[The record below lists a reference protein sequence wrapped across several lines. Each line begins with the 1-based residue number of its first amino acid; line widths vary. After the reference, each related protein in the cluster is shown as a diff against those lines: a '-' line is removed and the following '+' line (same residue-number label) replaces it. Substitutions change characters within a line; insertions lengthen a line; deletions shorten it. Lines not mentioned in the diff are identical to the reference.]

1 MTPVSLCLQHVDR
14 LAAVPDGTVAARLDH
29 ALDELERAYR
39 KPSERV
45 VALEAV
51 WQGIDRDPHRSLS
64 ALAHF
69 VCAIVEHRQRRWAAS
84 V

>member
-1 MTPVSLCLQHVDR
+1 MTPVSLCLQQVDR
-14 LAAVPDGTVAARLDH
+14 LVAAPDGTLAARLDH

-51 WQGIDRDPHRSLS
+51 WQGIDRDPRRSLS
-64 ALAHF
+64 VLARF
-69 VCAIVEHRQRRWAAS
+69 VCTMVERRQSRWAA
-84 V
+84 